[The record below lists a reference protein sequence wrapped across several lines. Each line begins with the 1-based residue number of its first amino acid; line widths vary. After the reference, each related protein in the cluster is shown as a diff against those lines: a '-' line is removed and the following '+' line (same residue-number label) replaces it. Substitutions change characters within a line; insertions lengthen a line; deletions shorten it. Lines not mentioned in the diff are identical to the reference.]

1 MMAFYSSPVK
11 RHYFFIMSGKVFA
24 AVLIV
29 LVVTAA
35 ACRRKTEMNKGE
47 TVARAYDKVLYK
59 SNLEEIT
66 TGLASPSDSMTKVN
80 AFIDQWLRQ
89 QVLLHKAETN
99 LDEEKKDVEKQLEE
113 YRKSLLIFNYERE
126 YISQRLDTMVTQNEI
141 EEFYS
146 KHQDDFILKKNII
159 KADYLKLDRKSPK
172 LEKVKAAFKSE
183 SERDIKFLEEYSV
196 QYAIM
201 HSFNDNEWMLF
212 DDLLKEIPIKL
223 YDEEQYLRNN
233 RFVET
238 QDSSYIYLVNI
249 KGFKIKDN
257 VSPLSFETDNIR
269 NMILNQRKLKLIEEM
284 ENKIYNEAV
293 KNGEAEIVTEN

>member
-1 MMAFYSSPVK
+1 MMAFYSSGVK
-11 RHYFFIMSGKVFA
+11 RHYFFRMMMRLFGVVI
-24 AVLIV
+24 LV
-29 LVVTAA
+29 LVLTAA
-35 ACRRKTEMNKGE
+35 SCKKKMEMNEGVV
-47 TVARAYDKVLYK
+47 VAKAYDKVLYE
-59 SNLEEIT
+59 NELEEIT
-66 TGLASPSDSMTKVN
+66 TGSSSSSDSITKVN

-89 QVLLHKAETN
+89 QVLLHKAEAN

-126 YISQRLDTMVTQNEI
+126 YINQRLDTVVTENEI
-141 EEFYS
+141 EEFYN

-172 LEKVKAAFKSE
+172 LEKVKAAFRSE
-183 SERDIKFLEEYSV
+183 SARDRKFLEEYSV

-201 HSFNDNEWMLF
+201 HSLNSDEWMLF

-238 QDSSYIYLVNI
+238 QDSTYIYLVSI

-269 NMILNQRKLKLIEEM
+269 NLILNQRKLKLIEEM

-293 KNGEAEIVTEN
+293 KNGEAEIVTKN